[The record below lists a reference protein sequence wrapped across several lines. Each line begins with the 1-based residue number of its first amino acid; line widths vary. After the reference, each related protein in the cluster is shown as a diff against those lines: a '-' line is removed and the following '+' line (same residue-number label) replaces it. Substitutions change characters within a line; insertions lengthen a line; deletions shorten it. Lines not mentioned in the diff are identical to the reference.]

1 MNAPPHAEEPQ
12 QHSIPENHRSGN
24 LQPPHSPET
33 KTTHPH
39 PAPTARSRQEHGIN
53 NDPPSP
59 HNPPSR
65 YNAPVARII
74 LFDIDQ
80 TLLYSGG
87 AGSLAMRKAFHQL
100 HGIDDA
106 FGQIEFSGLT
116 DWAILKRGM
125 QQHGLLNSDQPFS
138 GHLSRF
144 QQAYFP
150 LVQPMLREVEGG
162 HLKPGVIE
170 LLDALAE
177 RPDISLGLATGNFRE
192 AAFIKLRHFGL
203 DGYLSDGGFGDDAED
218 RGEVVGIAIQR
229 IANGATPGPTDVWV
243 IGDTPRDISAARA
256 NNARSLGVATGSTTT
271 EELRDAGATIALTDL
286 SDTDA
291 VMSVLL
297 E

>member
-1 MNAPPHAEEPQ
+1 M
-12 QHSIPENHRSGN
+12 
-24 LQPPHSPET
+24 
-33 KTTHPH
+33 
-39 PAPTARSRQEHGIN
+39 
-53 NDPPSP
+53 
-59 HNPPSR
+59 
-65 YNAPVARII
+65 ARII

-125 QQHGLLNSDQPFS
+125 QQHDVLDDHQPFAD
-138 GHLSRF
+138 HITRF

-162 HLKPGVIE
+162 HLKPGVVE

-177 RPDISLGLATGNFRE
+177 RPDVRLGLATGNFRE
-192 AAFIKLRHFGL
+192 AALIKLRHFGL
-203 DGYLSDGGFGDDAED
+203 DGYLSEGGFGDDAED
-218 RGEVVGIAIQR
+218 RGELVGIAIQR
-229 IANGATPGPTDVWV
+229 IANGAAPAPTDVWV

-256 NNARSLGVATGSTTT
+256 NNARSLGVATGTTT
-271 EELRDAGATIALTDL
+271 TAELRDAGATITMPDL
-286 SDTDA
+286 SDPGA
-291 VMSVLL
+291 VMSGLL